1 MEAEDIGIAVFIAVF
16 TFEEKTEVSK
26 DFSVGHDTSG

>member
-1 MEAEDIGIAVFIAVF
+1 MEAEDIGIPVF